1 MTRVAV
7 ALVHHPCV
15 DKNGEIF
22 TTSITNL
29 DVHDIAR
36 TSRTYGIAAFY
47 IVTPLSAQQAMAKA
61 IAAYWEEGAG
71 RERNPSRRAA
81 MELVHVV
88 ASVEEALAS
97 EEALTGKMPTLI
109 ATSAK
114 PGAKTPVSHPELR
127 IRLDNLD
134 SALMMFGTGHGLAA
148 SLVSAADYL
157 LEPLP
162 GRDGYNHLSVRSA
175 AAIIIDRL
183 LG

>member
-7 ALVHHPCV
+7 ALVHYPCV
-15 DKNGEIF
+15 DRHGELY

-47 IVTPLSAQQAMAKA
+47 VVTPISAQQEMGRA
-61 IAAYWEEGAG
+61 IAAYWEEGKG
-71 RERNPSRRAA
+71 RERNPSRREA
-81 MELVHVV
+81 MALVRIV
-88 ASVEEALAS
+88 ASVEEGLAA
-97 EEALTGKMPTLI
+97 EAAIVGSPPVVI

-114 PGAKTPVSHPELR
+114 AGKKASLSHPEMRL
-127 IRLDNLD
+127 RLDNME
-134 SALMMFGTGHGLAA
+134 SAVVLFGTGHGLAP
-148 SLVSAADYL
+148 SLVEGADHL

-162 GRDGYNHLSVRSA
+162 GHDGYNHLSVRSA

>member
-36 TSRTYGIAAFY
+36 SSRTYGIAAFY
-47 IVTPLSAQQAMAKA
+47 VVTPISAQQEMGRA
-61 IAAYWEEGAG
+61 IAAYWEEGRG
-71 RERNPSRRAA
+71 KDRNPHRKEA
-81 MELVHVV
+81 MGLVHIV
-88 ASVEEALAS
+88 ASVEDAIAQEAQVS
-97 EEALTGKMPTLI
+97 GTKPIVI

-114 PGAKTPVSHPELR
+114 LGARKPLSHPEMRL
-127 IRLDNLD
+127 RLDNAP
-134 SALMMFGTGHGLAA
+134 SALLMFGTGHGLAP
-148 SLVSAADYL
+148 SLVDGADFL

-162 GRDGYNHLSVRSA
+162 GVDGYNHLSVRSA